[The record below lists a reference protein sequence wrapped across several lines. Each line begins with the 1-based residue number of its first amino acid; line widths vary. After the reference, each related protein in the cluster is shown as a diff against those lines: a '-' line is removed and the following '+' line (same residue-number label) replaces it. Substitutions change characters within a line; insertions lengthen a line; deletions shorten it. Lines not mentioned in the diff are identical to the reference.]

1 MSNLSHTI
9 AILAYNNH
17 DLTLKNVEHLISLG
31 YRKNILLFD
40 NGSDPTYEPNAHKLE
55 IRYQREHDNIFV
67 NPAWNIIINQEN
79 CDYLT
84 LLNNDCF
91 ILSPNYFTYAL
102 EHMKNNDIGISSC
115 KTKNI
120 VKLNKMLKTD
130 NFFFSHKEATKL
142 NFISKARRQGW
153 LMTINLT
160 IYKSLDFQIP
170 DYIKLWYG
178 DDWIWGQFLKNK
190 IKTAVYENRY
200 AVHLKNSTISSKK
213 MQEVVKIDNENLI
226 KFGEWYRKLSPLLHK
241 RTRLFSRYV

>member
-91 ILSPNYFTYAL
+91 ILSPNYFTNVL

-120 VKLNKMLKTD
+120 VQLNKALETD
-130 NFFFSHKEATKL
+130 NFFFFHKENKPPK
-142 NFISKARRQGW
+142 FIPNARRQGW
-153 LMTINLT
+153 LMTMNLNK
-160 IYKSLDFQIP
+160 YKQMDFHIP
-170 DYIKLWYG
+170 DYLKLWYG
-178 DDWIWGQFLKNK
+178 DDWIWGKFIQNETKYG
-190 IKTAVYENRY
+190 VYNNRY
-200 AVHLKNSTISSKK
+200 AIHMRSTTISKE
-213 MQEVVKIDNENLI
+213 EVKSIIDDDQMNLH
-226 KFGEWYRKLSPLLHK
+226 KYGDWYKELSPKLHIK
-241 RTRLFSRYV
+241 SRLFNRYI